1 MLDAYS
7 CLPNS
12 RAGPNKRAGWN
23 FIEKKLSEQGL
34 ISEQG
39 GIYDEI
45 DNRAGQVSPLY
56 QYKEL
61 QTFSIYIVDIVRYI
75 EFQVILPI
83 ERKKIQF
90 RSTFGC
96 WISKQGGKNLEN
108 N

>member
-1 MLDAYS
+1 MYS

-56 QYKEL
+56 QHKEL
-61 QTFSIYIVDIVRYI
+61 QTFTIYSVNMLISI

-83 ERKKIQF
+83 E
-90 RSTFGC
+90 
-96 WISKQGGKNLEN
+96 
-108 N
+108 

>member
-1 MLDAYS
+1 MEF
-7 CLPNS
+7 C
-12 RAGPNKRAGWN
+12 W
-23 FIEKKLSEQGL
+23 KKLSEQGL

-61 QTFSIYIVDIVRYI
+61 QTFSIYVVNILIHI

-83 ERKKIQF
+83 EWKKNPI
-90 RSTFGC
+90 
-96 WISKQGGKNLEN
+96 
-108 N
+108 

>member
-1 MLDAYS
+1 M
-7 CLPNS
+7 
-12 RAGPNKRAGWN
+12 RAAWN

-34 ISEQG
+34 ISLSKQG

-61 QTFSIYIVDIVRYI
+61 QTFTIHSVNMLIFI

-83 ERKKIQF
+83 E
-90 RSTFGC
+90 
-96 WISKQGGKNLEN
+96 
-108 N
+108 